1 MTSGLWEL
9 VLKGVWTTVQL
20 LVFSG
25 LLATAVAFVV
35 GIARTHRLWIV
46 RFLAGFYTEVFRGT
60 SALVMIFWVFFVLPV
75 AFGWQLVPLWAGT
88 LALGLTY
95 GAYGT
100 EIVRGALNA
109 VDPAQQEG
117 GVALSF
123 TPWQRMRLILLPQAI
138 PEMIPPFSNLLIEL
152 LKGTAL
158 VSVMG
163 MGDLTFSAN
172 LVRLALQQGAE
183 IYTYILLIYFVIAF
197 ALTRLMRGLEKKLK
211 AGIGKGAREHRVPAR
226 PDRGRRRWCL
236 VKWDWNAVSDF
247 MPYFWDGLKVTL
259 QILVLGSLIS
269 FVLGLVWALLT
280 RTPTLPTLEQT
291 RAGGTPWCAGRS
303 GSSPSSSGTPRCW
316 SNSSSSSTC
325 CPSGG

>member
-138 PEMIPPFSNLLIEL
+138 PEMIPSFCNLLIEL

-172 LVRLALQQGAE
+172 LVRLALQQSAE

-197 ALTRLMRGLEKKLK
+197 TLTRLMRGLEKKLK
-211 AGIGKGAREHRVPAR
+211 AGIGKEAGTDRAARELKRAR
-226 PDRGRRRWCL
+226 TTGIG
-236 VKWDWNAVSDF
+236 A
-247 MPYFWDGLKVTL
+247 
-259 QILVLGSLIS
+259 QI
-269 FVLGLVWALLT
+269 
-280 RTPTLPTLEQT
+280 
-291 RAGGTPWCAGRS
+291 
-303 GSSPSSSGTPRCW
+303 
-316 SNSSSSSTC
+316 
-325 CPSGG
+325 